1 MITHFLVLL
10 VTALSWVSA
19 LWLLI
24 QPDLTQWPQ
33 PAIIAVHALPPF
45 AAWLPWQWLRRR
57 AQMRN
62 EAEAKAREEQAQAVR
77 KSALEEAQK
86 RHEEEMRHRRFAC
99 DCRALA
105 ISTLTTQA
113 DGQLVEMAASNID
126 IEQQIADENRERPEG
141 SILDVL
147 TPSIA
152 DAMSKIYLACR
163 ASAVFPIYV
172 APPSDVSG
180 EEVLARVR
188 SIHAELIETLDTGI
202 SPGAC
207 SPSILFL
214 PLRDCAANSVISLFE
229 SAPDLPGAIVLAF
242 DSPLARTTQPDDFDD
257 EPTTEQL
264 KREQLSGKPGEG
276 VIAMLL
282 TNAELPAMLA
292 AITDI
297 GAAGHDSMTPF
308 WERSLQPGGNLDLL
322 VSTSPESRGELA
334 GLPVL
339 GRIHRASFRQ
349 ATQARAGV
357 LELTRLVQG
366 ALERAQVNA
375 GLIDPPFSPEGLPA
389 DPVKKNEM
397 PATQQTRCSS
407 IVHNAGSVD
416 IAGKRLA
423 ALGSSLYYYGID
435 LSPVDAEAATNVVTR
450 IGDLGR
456 ATPVGQLALGVAQ
469 AAQQAGPVLCAEYA
483 GDDGVAVSFIMQPEA
498 A

>member
-10 VTALSWVSA
+10 LAAISWISA

-24 QPDLTQWPQ
+24 HPDFAQWTQ
-33 PAIIAVHALPPF
+33 PAVIALHALPPL
-45 AAWLPWQWLRRR
+45 AVWLPWLWLRRR
-57 AQMRN
+57 AQIRK
-62 EAEAKAREEQAQAVR
+62 EAEAKHREEQAQAAR
-77 KSALEEAQK
+77 KAALEEAQK
-86 RHEEEMRHRRFAC
+86 KHEDEIHQRRFAC

-105 ISTLTTQA
+105 ISTLTAHA
-113 DGQLVEMAASNID
+113 DVQLLEVAAPNID
-126 IEQQIADENRERPEG
+126 IEQQIAGENRERPEG
-141 SILDVL
+141 SVLDVL

-152 DAMSKIYLACR
+152 DALSKIYLACR

-172 APPSDVSG
+172 APPSEVSG

-188 SIHAELIETLDTGI
+188 SIHAELVETLDTGI

-214 PLRDCAANSVISLFE
+214 PSRDGAANSAISVFE
-229 SAPDLPGAIVLAF
+229 SAPDLPGAVVLAF
-242 DSPLARTTQPDDFDD
+242 DSPLSRNTPKDEFDD
-257 EPTTEQL
+257 EPAPEQL
-264 KREQLSGKPGEG
+264 KQEQLSGKPGEG

-292 AITDI
+292 AIVDI
-297 GAAGHDSMTPF
+297 GTVGQDSMTPF
-308 WERSLQPGGNLDLL
+308 WEKSLQPGGNLDLL
-322 VSTSPESRGELA
+322 MAASPESRGELA
-334 GLPVL
+334 DLPVL

-349 ATQARAGV
+349 AAQARTGV

-375 GLIDPPFSPEGLPA
+375 GLIDPPFSPEGQPA
-389 DPVKKNEM
+389 EPVKKNET
-397 PATQQTRCSS
+397 PATPQTRCSW

-416 IAGKRLA
+416 VAGKRLA

-435 LSPVDAEAATNVVTR
+435 LSPVDAEAALNVVTR

-469 AAQQAGPVLCAEYA
+469 AARQAGPVLCAEYA
-483 GDDGVAVSFIMQPEA
+483 GDDGVAVSFIMQAETA
-498 A
+498 